1 MSYKSQINMK
11 RIFIAV
17 KIDAGENL
25 LNMISDL
32 KAGLKEERVKWTE
45 TDNFHITLAFLGD
58 TEETK
63 IKAIN
68 NMLMATCEGFGEFEI
83 IIKGAGVFKKFSDPR
98 ILWTGIED
106 SGKLNKLYNCI
117 KSGLKDTGISLEERT
132 FSPHL
137 TLGRIKSIRDHENLK
152 SLVAGYLTA
161 EMQSQRVK
169 EVILYESILFQT
181 GPVYKPLGK
190 YQIINTSPC

>member
-1 MSYKSQINMK
+1 MTCKSQITMK
-11 RIFIAV
+11 RIFVAV

-68 NMLMATCEGFGEFEI
+68 NMLMTTCGGFGEFEI
-83 IIKGAGVFKKFSDPR
+83 IIKGTGLFKNLSDPR
-98 ILWTGIED
+98 ILWSGIET
-106 SGKLNKLYNCI
+106 SEKLDKLYDCI
-117 KSGLKDTGISLEERT
+117 KSGLKDTGISLEERP
-132 FSPHL
+132 FRPHL
-137 TLGRIKSIRDHENLK
+137 TLGRIKGIRDQENLK
-152 SLVAGYLTA
+152 SLITRYLEA
-161 EMQSQRVK
+161 EMQSQPVN
-169 EVILYESILFQT
+169 EVILYESILSQT
-181 GPVYKPLGK
+181 GPVYKPLGRFPLSGK
-190 YQIINTSPC
+190 